1 MSKSKVKQELFS
13 ETEVAAMLGVS
24 TKTLGR
30 WRDKGMI
37 TWLQMGHKRRYRRS
51 DIDEFLNRFDIHGT
65 SID

>member
-13 ETEVAAMLGVS
+13 ETEVAAILGVS

-37 TWLQMGHKRRYRRS
+37 TWLQMGQKRRYRRS

-65 SID
+65 DID